1 MGENSTTQFLRLTD
15 EKRKRILEA
24 SIVEF
29 SEKGYEGASMN
40 KVVESAGISKGS
52 LFNYFQTKSSL
63 FLYVYELA
71 LKQVKSYLREVRD
84 KTSQDPFFQRLE
96 KIMYAGVKFI
106 NDHHRLARI
115 YFHLLYTSD
124 APRSRD
130 ILNRIRQLSAH
141 YLSEIIQEGIHRG
154 EVNPELKLEQAV
166 FLIDS
171 SLNQFLYH
179 YHTSSGQVDVQE
191 WVEGLMSVF
200 RRGLA
205 P

>member
-1 MGENSTTQFLRLTD
+1 MSENSTTKFRRLTD

-63 FLYVYELA
+63 FLYVYDLA
-71 LKQVKSYLREVRD
+71 LKQVKSYLRSVRD
-84 KTSQDPFFQRLE
+84 QTSQDPFFQRLE
-96 KIMYAGVKFI
+96 KIMYAGVEFI
-106 NDHHRLARI
+106 NDHPRLAQI

-124 APRSRD
+124 APRSRE
-130 ILNRIRQLSAH
+130 ILNRIRQLSAD
-141 YLSEIIQEGIHRG
+141 YLSEIIQEGIERG
-154 EVNPELKLEQAV
+154 EVNPDLKLEQAV

-171 SLNQFLYH
+171 GLNQFLYH
-179 YHTSSGQVDVQE
+179 YHTSSDQMIVQE

-200 RRGLA
+200 KRGLA